1 MATGHLIERASAA
14 FSGDWVV
21 SCQWVAIVQ
30 DAIRRVAVVMGK
42 RTSSAGVP
50 VPNIGL
56 HSVGATGGIAMLIN
70 HVVLGYAELGPD
82 ELCTGA
88 A

>member
-1 MATGHLIERASAA
+1 
-14 FSGDWVV
+14 
-21 SCQWVAIVQ
+21 
-30 DAIRRVAVVMGK
+30 MGK
-42 RTSSAGVP
+42 RSSSAGVL

-56 HSVGATGGIAMLIN
+56 HSVGATGVIAMLIN
-70 HVVLGYAELGPD
+70 QVVLGYAELGPD